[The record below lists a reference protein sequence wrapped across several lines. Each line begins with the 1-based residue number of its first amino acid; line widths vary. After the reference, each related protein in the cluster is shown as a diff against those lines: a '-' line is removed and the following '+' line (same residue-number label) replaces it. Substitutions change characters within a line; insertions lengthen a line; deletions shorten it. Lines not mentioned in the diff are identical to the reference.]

1 MSTRV
6 WHTTPNVR
14 TKLAQEFLNVSN
26 HEILGNE
33 ICTERLNMQMQ
44 AVCDKS
50 GSYFQCVVGLWIAA
64 TVLNFFPSACALELS
79 VLDASVLKEGTLWTS
94 VRLSSPLTCWI
105 MESCRRSA
113 SRQRW
118 WHTDP
123 DTYSGTQLGQH
134 RWVVGKQAAAGG
146 RMDHKA
152 RPLAKFHHL
161 LWIAWEAFSTA
172 TGGMSESH
180 ATANPHRAQSYWRCA
195 VSLPSFME
203 FNMLRQN

>member
-1 MSTRV
+1 
-6 WHTTPNVR
+6 
-14 TKLAQEFLNVSN
+14 
-26 HEILGNE
+26 
-33 ICTERLNMQMQ
+33 
-44 AVCDKS
+44 
-50 GSYFQCVVGLWIAA
+50 
-64 TVLNFFPSACALELS
+64 
-79 VLDASVLKEGTLWTS
+79 
-94 VRLSSPLTCWI
+94 

-113 SRQRW
+113 SRQSR

-180 ATANPHRAQSYWRCA
+180 AIANPHRAQRYWRCA
-195 VSLPSFME
+195 LSLLALWNLTGYYRIKGFRWLKCLVLKYPCNFKSDITQIYWLTERFIACL
-203 FNMLRQN
+203 LRMISRG